1 MELPFKVNEREKN
14 FVIIGGI
21 AILFIILFQGFSWYS
36 DLRKNVLEISDA
48 KRFVLEKQLQKLLEK
63 DRIDAQISA
72 VTKEI
77 EKLENA
83 FLQGS
88 KPPVAAALLQRFIKE
103 KASSLGIEVKLE
115 SALNPVDA
123 DVYLGIPVEIGFAAS
138 TEKLKDLLYIF
149 RTAPFILTVSELQI
163 RVMNVSKPVDVYVT
177 VIVTGFIKKPETDKD
192 GKESKNVT

>member
-1 MELPFKVNEREKN
+1 MKLPFKVNERETR

-21 AILFIILFQGFSWYS
+21 AVLFIILFQGFSWYS

-72 VTKEI
+72 VTQEI
-77 EKLENA
+77 EKLEKT

-115 SALNPVDA
+115 RALNPVDA

-163 RVMNVSKPVDVYVT
+163 RVTNVSKPVDVYVT